1 MKFVIIGYDGPD
13 GEAKRKVHRAVHL
26 LNLEQLDKQRRVVLA
41 GPLADKTGSLLVLEF
56 DSRED
61 AEEFVKQDPYTIHG
75 VFERVEIH
83 PFTQVFPI
91 PHE

>member
-61 AEEFVKQDPYTIHG
+61 AEEFVRQDPYTIHG

>member
-26 LNLEQLDKQRRVVLA
+26 LNLEQLNKQRRVVLA

-61 AEEFVKQDPYTIHG
+61 AEEFVRQDPYTIHG